1 MKFIHTKKIIIAVLL
16 LSLLSVGVS
25 QVAFAN
31 SPTSRT
37 SVGDSGTQPGTR
49 VGDSSGRTFTLSNPL
64 SNVNSIGAL
73 VNKFVEILSY
83 ILIIFAV
90 LMIVYTGLQFILAR
104 GNPEKMKEEG
114 KRLGYI
120 LIGVALVIGARILVM
135 VVINTLQATG
145 TVNPQ
150 VIKQA
155 NQAVQGR

>member
-1 MKFIHTKKIIIAVLL
+1 MKFITNKKAYLITALL
-16 LSLLSVGVS
+16 LFTIVGGYSVARA
-25 QVAFAN
+25 Q
-31 SPTSRT
+31 
-37 SVGDSGTQPGTR
+37 SGTQPAIQTSAQGQQ
-49 VGDSSGRTFTLSNPL
+49 SSGRTFTLSNPL
-64 SNVNSIGAL
+64 SGVTSVGAL

-145 TVNPQ
+145 TVTPQ
-150 VIKQA
+150 VINQA
-155 NQAVQGR
+155 NQAVQGK